1 MNLTSENYHSPAA
14 NLAYMSCSQY
24 KSWLKCEA
32 ATLAEL
38 RGEWEPEDKE
48 ALIVGGY
55 IHAWAEG
62 PEAFNAYKEKYAD
75 AIFKPKGGMYAAF
88 AKAEEMIDCL
98 RNDAKALFYLEGQKE
113 VIQTVEMFG
122 TPWKFKIDVLNP
134 ERNYLLE
141 LKTTA
146 SIREAVWVSE
156 DGKRRPTNF
165 VEGWGYLLQ
174 AALYAEGERIHRGGD
189 EWRDFLCI
197 AVSKESP
204 PDHELIRLRDDE
216 RFRQELA
223 AVELKMPHILAV
235 KSGKEEP
242 ARCGVCKYCRQ
253 TKKIATPVFWGN
265 LMPA

>member
-1 MNLTSENYHSPAA
+1 MAWLT
-14 NLAYMSCSQY
+14 
-24 KSWLKCEA
+24 
-32 ATLAEL
+32 
-38 RGEWEPEDKE
+38 GEVEQEEKE
-48 ALIVGGY
+48 ALIVGNYLHSWNEGAEA
-55 IHAWAEG
+55 HAD
-62 PEAFNAYKEKYAD
+62 YKAKYAD
-75 AIFKPKGGMYAAF
+75 FIFNKKGEPYAAYK
-88 AKAEEMIDCL
+88 KADEMIACL
-98 RNDAKALFYLEGQKE
+98 QADPKAMFYLEGQKE

-146 SIREAVWVSE
+146 SIREAVWVSGE

-174 AALYAEGERIHRGGD
+174 AALYAEGERLFRKGD

-223 AVELKMPHILAV
+223 AVSERLPRILEV
-235 KSGKEEP
+235 KKGAETP
-242 ARCGVCKYCRQ
+242 VRCGTCKYCRAS
-253 TKKIATPVFWGN
+253 KKITVPVMWSQ